1 MWFFIKTLPFV
12 GVVRCFSTIPVFL
25 SCFCSFFFLF
35 SSLIV
40 MPSGTRS
47 TPQESMAEQDTH
59 TTVVYT
65 PREVNIDTFYGDGG
79 VAETRR
85 FIESVQRAWED
96 LRLQSDKQ
104 KVNLIYG
111 KIGEEVEAEL
121 DCQLEGRIPSPQEV
135 LKILERC
142 YGEKRSVPALQR
154 LFFSNKQRRGEDI
167 RTYSHRIKAAFDAV
181 VKKQQDTSATVSQPC
196 ELRDTFLENIR
207 DRQMKRQLRQ
217 MLSNSPNSS
226 FNELRIQ
233 AMRWE
238 EEDSEEEEE
247 KPIRQVSASPA
258 TDTTANAIKALTDQM
273 SKLTTLVQ
281 DQQHQLEQVRSRGT
295 LAPSMGQQQQSDR
308 RRGPPRHNTPPRL
321 RKGSLVCYA
330 CGQTGHFA
338 RTCPQVQGN

>member
-1 MWFFIKTLPFV
+1 MDRVGSRLPLQGRCACLRLDLDLPSLYILVRSGGDVWFFTKTLPFV

-25 SCFCSFFFLF
+25 SYFCSFFFF

-96 LRLQSDKQ
+96 LRLQSDKE

-154 LFFSNKQRRGEDI
+154 LFFPTNRG
-167 RTYSHRIKAAFDAV
+167 AV
-181 VKKQQDTSATVSQPC
+181 RASAHT
-196 ELRDTFLENIR
+196 L
-207 DRQMKRQLRQ
+207 
-217 MLSNSPNSS
+217 
-226 FNELRIQ
+226 
-233 AMRWE
+233 
-238 EEDSEEEEE
+238 
-247 KPIRQVSASPA
+247 
-258 TDTTANAIKALTDQM
+258 TA
-273 SKLTTLVQ
+273 SKL
-281 DQQHQLEQVRSRGT
+281 
-295 LAPSMGQQQQSDR
+295 PSMQWSR
-308 RRGPPRHNTPPRL
+308 NNKTPRPRSHSHANSEIPSWRIL
-321 RKGSLVCYA
+321 GIGR
-330 CGQTGHFA
+330 
-338 RTCPQVQGN
+338 

>member
-1 MWFFIKTLPFV
+1 MDRVGSRLPLQGRCACLRLDLDRSIFTWCAAVSDVWSFTKTLPFV

-25 SCFCSFFFLF
+25 SCFCSFFFF

-96 LRLQSDKQ
+96 LRLQSDKE

-121 DCQLEGRIPSPQEV
+121 DCQLEVRIPSPQEV

-233 AMRWE
+233 SHALGRGGQRGGRR
-238 EEDSEEEEE
+238 
-247 KPIRQVSASPA
+247 KANSAS
-258 TDTTANAIKALTDQM
+258 LRF
-273 SKLTTLVQ
+273 SC
-281 DQQHQLEQVRSRGT
+281 
-295 LAPSMGQQQQSDR
+295 DR
-308 RRGPPRHNTPPRL
+308 HHRERD
-321 RKGSLVCYA
+321 
-330 CGQTGHFA
+330 
-338 RTCPQVQGN
+338 

>member
-1 MWFFIKTLPFV
+1 MVLHQDLALLRSCSLFFYY
-12 GVVRCFSTIPVFL
+12 SSFL
-25 SCFCSFFFLF
+25 VLLLFLLFLF
-35 SSLIV
+35 FSYCYAVWYSV
-40 MPSGTRS
+40 HASGEHGGTGHTHHCCVYAPRG
-47 TPQESMAEQDTH
+47 QHRYLLRRWRRGGDTQIH
-59 TTVVYT
+59 
-65 PREVNIDTFYGDGG
+65 RKC
-79 VAETRR
+79 
-85 FIESVQRAWED
+85 SKAWED
-96 LRLQSDKQ
+96 LRPQSDKE

-111 KIGEEVEAEL
+111 KIGDEVEAEL

-154 LFFSNKQRRGEDI
+154 LFFSNKQRRCEDI

-181 VKKQQDTSATVSQPC
+181 VKKQQDTSTTVSQPC

-258 TDTTANAIKALTDQM
+258 TDTTANAIKALTDQL

-295 LAPSMGQQQQSDR
+295 VN
-308 RRGPPRHNTPPRL
+308 GPATTERSPEGPA
-321 RKGSLVCYA
+321 S
-330 CGQTGHFA
+330 
-338 RTCPQVQGN
+338 PQYPTQAEKR

>member
-1 MWFFIKTLPFV
+1 M
-12 GVVRCFSTIPVFL
+12 
-25 SCFCSFFFLF
+25 
-35 SSLIV
+35 
-40 MPSGTRS
+40 
-47 TPQESMAEQDTH
+47 
-59 TTVVYT
+59 
-65 PREVNIDTFYGDGG
+65 
-79 VAETRR
+79 
-85 FIESVQRAWED
+85 
-96 LRLQSDKQ
+96 
-104 KVNLIYG
+104 
-111 KIGEEVEAEL
+111 
-121 DCQLEGRIPSPQEV
+121 
-135 LKILERC
+135 
-142 YGEKRSVPALQR
+142 PALQR

-308 RRGPPRHNTPPRL
+308 RRGPPRHNIPPL
-321 RKGSLVCYA
+321 PPKM
-330 CGQTGHFA
+330 
-338 RTCPQVQGN
+338 